1 MISARGAKTMRFF
14 MLFTIGLLVLV
25 LSAIVMLISLISNT
39 WWLFWF
45 CALFMVMSGLIFH
58 LADSDINATTN
69 KKDWR

>member
-1 MISARGAKTMRFF
+1 MRFF
-14 MLFTIGLLVLV
+14 ILFTIGLLVLV
-25 LSAIVMLISLISNT
+25 LSAIVMLISLLSNT

-58 LADSDINATTN
+58 LADSDIFTTTN